1 MDNSMTRRDLLKAGA
16 FMGMAAVGASMVGC
30 STQTTTAAAAE
41 PFNDTSKA
49 ASGTASASLTEAT
62 SGNVLNIEVTD
73 LTISEIQ
80 GIVYKTVNAAN
91 ATTNLKLDLL
101 LPSAGEGETLPLV
114 VFVNGGGFTSSNPQG
129 NIVHRMAFAK
139 AGYAVA
145 SVQHRVVPT
154 VKFPEPLLDV
164 KAAVRWL
171 KANAD
176 TYKIDKNR
184 VAAVG
189 NSSGGY
195 FATMLGVTG
204 DIVDFEKG
212 DNTSEDSKVNAVID
226 LYGVSDLTLIG
237 AGLQEEIEQGHHS
250 PATTEAMLVNGTAF
264 GNNKGASVFDTPD
277 TAAPASPFT
286 YIDGTDPAFLILH
299 GDKDTLVSPVA
310 SMELYKRLV
319 DAGVEANRYVIADA
333 SHGGPLFNQPQVVDI
348 MVSFLNEHL
357 KN

>member
-1 MDNSMTRRDLLKAGA
+1 
-16 FMGMAAVGASMVGC
+16 MVGC

-62 SGNVLNIEVTD
+62 SDNVLNIEVTD
-73 LTISEIQ
+73 LTINEIQ

-114 VFVNGGGFTSSNPQG
+114 VFVNGGGFTKSNPQG
-129 NIVHRMAFAK
+129 NIVHRMAFAE

-204 DIVDFEKG
+204 DIADFDKG

-237 AGLQEEIEQGHHS
+237 AGLQE
-250 PATTEAMLVNGTAF
+250 
-264 GNNKGASVFDTPD
+264 
-277 TAAPASPFT
+277 
-286 YIDGTDPAFLILH
+286 
-299 GDKDTLVSPVA
+299 
-310 SMELYKRLV
+310 
-319 DAGVEANRYVIADA
+319 
-333 SHGGPLFNQPQVVDI
+333 
-348 MVSFLNEHL
+348 
-357 KN
+357 